1 MNGGE
6 RIARVLHDR
15 GVREIFTLCGGHI
28 SPILVEAKRLGI
40 RITDVRDEATAVFAA
55 DAYARL
61 TGIPGVAA
69 VTAGPGLTNTITP
82 LKNAQLAQ
90 SPVLVLGGATAT
102 ALKKRGALQ
111 DIDQM
116 PLMAPHVKF
125 ARAVKRLRDLA
136 PAVVEALET
145 SDTGVPGPVFVECP
159 VDLLYDEEIIRS
171 WYADSMPRGNA
182 LADKAVRA
190 YLNWH
195 ADRLFGGADR
205 MPPPASESPAVLP
218 RPDAIRDIVR
228 QLATAKRPVMV
239 CGSQAL
245 ARAADA
251 DLVRDAI
258 VKLGIPVYL
267 SGMARG
273 LLGADHELLFRHRRR
288 DAIKGADLV
297 ILAGVPCDFR
307 LDYGKQI
314 RRSAKL
320 VSFNLSRRELRLNHR
335 PDHGLLADP
344 GLCLR
349 DLADATTGTPPDRSE
364 WFAELRQRDVAREAD
379 ITERAAQ
386 TGKGV
391 NPLRLCREI
400 DAVLPDDSVLV
411 ADGGNAA
418 VWAMFY
424 HKARVPN
431 RILSTFR
438 FGMLGAG
445 MAQAVGAAIA
455 CPDVPVCCIIG
466 DGAFGFH
473 PQEVETAVRNKARVI
488 WIVLCD
494 RQWGMVKINQQ
505 FMLRPFKTMLFK
517 KLGEHETIK
526 TDLGE
531 IRFDLLAQS
540 MGAHGERVSSA
551 GEFRAA
557 LQRALD
563 SGGAA
568 VIHVDVDPVKHMWAP
583 GLIHF
588 KKMHEEPAG

>member
-1 MNGGE
+1 MNGGA
-6 RIARVLHDR
+6 RIARVLYDR

-28 SPILVEAKRLGI
+28 SPILVEAKRIGI
-40 RITDVRDEATAVFAA
+40 RVTDVRDEATAVFAA

-111 DIDQM
+111 DIEQM
-116 PLMAPHVKF
+116 PLMAPHVKY

-136 PAVVEALET
+136 PAVVEALEV

-159 VDLLYDEEIIRS
+159 VDLLYDEEIIRG
-171 WYADSMPRGNA
+171 WYADSMPRGDK

-195 ADRLFGGADR
+195 TSRLFAGGDR
-205 MPPPASESPAVLP
+205 MPKPASESPAVLP
-218 RPDAIRDIVR
+218 RPDAIRDI
-228 QLATAKRPVMV
+228 AKRVAAAQRPIMV

-245 ARAADA
+245 ARAGDA

-258 VKLGIPVYL
+258 IKLGIPVYL

-273 LLGADHELLFRHRRR
+273 LLGAEHPLLFRHRRR

-314 RRSAKL
+314 RRSAHL
-320 VSFNLSRRELRLNHR
+320 VSFNLSRRELRLNR
-335 PDHGLLADP
+335 KPDDGLVADP

-349 DLADATTGTPPDRSE
+349 DMADAMQGPPPERPL
-364 WFAELRQRDVAREAD
+364 WFAELTARDAAREAD
-379 ITERAAQ
+379 ITTRAAVSGQ
-386 TGKGV
+386 GV

-411 ADGGNAA
+411 ADGGD
-418 VWAMFY
+418 F
-424 HKARVPN
+424 
-431 RILSTFR
+431 
-438 FGMLGAG
+438 
-445 MAQAVGAAIA
+445 VGTASYVVR
-455 CPDVPVCCIIG
+455 PRGPLRWLDP
-466 DGAFGFH
+466 GAFGTLGVGGGFAIGAARAR
-473 PQEVETAVRNKARVI
+473 PSAQVWILYGDGSLGYSLIEFDSYVRHGLAPIAIVGNDACWAQIAREQI
-488 WIVLCD
+488 
-494 RQWGMVKINQQ
+494 K
-505 FMLRPFKTMLFK
+505 MLKDDVGVRLAR
-517 KLGEHETIK
+517 
-526 TDLGE
+526 TDY
-531 IRFDLLAQS
+531 
-540 MGAHGERVSSA
+540 H
-551 GEFRAA
+551 RAA
-557 LQRALD
+557 EGLGAEGLVITRDEEIAPVLARAREL
-563 SGGAA
+563 SAA
-568 VIHVDVDPVKHMWAP
+568 GRPVLVNVHLAETDFRE
-583 GLIHF
+583 GSLSI
-588 KKMHEEPAG
+588 

>member
-1 MNGGE
+1 MNGGA

-28 SPILVEAKRLGI
+28 SPILVEAKRMGI
-40 RITDVRDEATAVFAA
+40 RVTDVRDEATAVFAA

-116 PLMAPHVKF
+116 PLMAPHVKY

-136 PAVVEALET
+136 PAVVEALEV
-145 SDTGVPGPVFVECP
+145 SETGVPGPVFVECP
-159 VDLLYDEEIIRS
+159 VDLLYDEETIRG
-171 WYADSMPRGNA
+171 WYAESMPRGDK

-195 ADRLFGGADR
+195 TNRLFAGGDR
-205 MPPPASESPAVLP
+205 MPKPASESPAVLP
-218 RPDAIRDIVR
+218 RPDAIRDIAKR
-228 QLATAKRPVMV
+228 IATARRPVMV

-245 ARAADA
+245 ARAGDA

-267 SGMARG
+267 SGMSRG
-273 LLGADHELLFRHRRR
+273 LLGATHPLLFRHRRR

-314 RRSAKL
+314 RRSARL
-320 VSFNLSRRELRLNHR
+320 VSFNLSRRELRLNR
-335 PDHGLLADP
+335 KPDDGLLADP

-349 DLADATTGTPPDRSE
+349 DLADAMHDAPPERAE
-364 WFAELRQRDVAREAD
+364 WFAELTARDEAREAD
-379 ITERAAQ
+379 ITERAAVSGQ
-386 TGKGV
+386 GV

-411 ADGGNAA
+411 ADGGD
-418 VWAMFY
+418 F
-424 HKARVPN
+424 
-431 RILSTFR
+431 
-438 FGMLGAG
+438 
-445 MAQAVGAAIA
+445 VGTASYVVR
-455 CPDVPVCCIIG
+455 PRGPLRWLDP
-466 DGAFGFH
+466 GAFG
-473 PQEVETAVRNKARVI
+473 T
-488 WIVLCD
+488 
-494 RQWGMVKINQQ
+494 
-505 FMLRPFKTMLFK
+505 
-517 KLGEHETIK
+517 LGVGGGFAI
-526 TDLGE
+526 
-531 IRFDLLAQS
+531 
-540 MGAHGERVSSA
+540 
-551 GEFRAA
+551 
-557 LQRALD
+557 
-563 SGGAA
+563 GAA
-568 VIHVDVDPVKHMWAP
+568 RARPSAQVWILYGDGSLGYSLIEFDSYVRHGLAPIAIIGNDACWAQIAREQVKMLQDDVGVRLARTDYHLAAAGLGAEGLVITSDDEIAPTLARAMELSAAGRPVLVNVHLAETDFRE
-583 GLIHF
+583 GSLSI
-588 KKMHEEPAG
+588 

>member
-411 ADGGNAA
+411 ADGGD
-418 VWAMFY
+418 F
-424 HKARVPN
+424 
-431 RILSTFR
+431 
-438 FGMLGAG
+438 
-445 MAQAVGAAIA
+445 VGTASYIVR
-455 CPDVPVCCIIG
+455 PRGPLRWLDP
-466 DGAFGFH
+466 GAFGTLGVGGGFAIGAARAR
-473 PQEVETAVRNKARVI
+473 PSAETWILYGDGSLGYSLIEFDSYVRHGLAPIAVVGNDACWAQIARE
-488 WIVLCD
+488 
-494 RQWGMVKINQQ
+494 QVK
-505 FMLRPFKTMLFK
+505 MLKDDVGVRLAR
-517 KLGEHETIK
+517 
-526 TDLGE
+526 TDY
-531 IRFDLLAQS
+531 
-540 MGAHGERVSSA
+540 H
-551 GEFRAA
+551 RAA
-557 LQRALD
+557 EGLGAAGLVITRDDEIAPTLQRAREL
-563 SGGAA
+563 SAA
-568 VIHVDVDPVKHMWAP
+568 GTPV
-583 GLIHF
+583 LINVHLAETDF
-588 KKMHEEPAG
+588 REGSLSI

>member
-1 MNGGE
+1 MNGGA

-28 SPILVEAKRLGI
+28 SPILVEAKRMGI
-40 RITDVRDEATAVFAA
+40 RVTDVRDEATAVFAA

-116 PLMAPHVKF
+116 PLMAPHVKY

-136 PAVVEALET
+136 PAVVEALEV
-145 SDTGVPGPVFVECP
+145 SETGVPGPVFVECP
-159 VDLLYDEEIIRS
+159 VDLLYDEETIRG
-171 WYADSMPRGNA
+171 WYAESMPRGDK

-195 ADRLFGGADR
+195 TNRLFAGGDR
-205 MPPPASESPAVLP
+205 MPKPASESPAVLP
-218 RPDAIRDIVR
+218 RPDAIRDIAR
-228 QLATAKRPVMV
+228 RIATAKRPVMV

-245 ARAADA
+245 ARAGDA

-258 VKLGIPVYL
+258 IKLGIPVYL
-267 SGMARG
+267 SGMSRG
-273 LLGADHELLFRHRRR
+273 LLGATHPLLFRHRRR

-314 RRSAKL
+314 RRSARL
-320 VSFNLSRRELRLNHR
+320 VSFNLSRRELRLNR
-335 PDHGLLADP
+335 KPDDGLLADP

-349 DLADATTGTPPDRSE
+349 DLADAMRDAPPERAE
-364 WFAELRQRDVAREAD
+364 WFAELTARDEAREAD
-379 ITERAAQ
+379 ITERAAVSGQ
-386 TGKGV
+386 GV

-411 ADGGNAA
+411 ADGGD
-418 VWAMFY
+418 F
-424 HKARVPN
+424 
-431 RILSTFR
+431 
-438 FGMLGAG
+438 
-445 MAQAVGAAIA
+445 VGTASYVVR
-455 CPDVPVCCIIG
+455 PRGPLRWLDP
-466 DGAFGFH
+466 GAFG
-473 PQEVETAVRNKARVI
+473 T
-488 WIVLCD
+488 
-494 RQWGMVKINQQ
+494 
-505 FMLRPFKTMLFK
+505 
-517 KLGEHETIK
+517 LGVGGGFAI
-526 TDLGE
+526 
-531 IRFDLLAQS
+531 
-540 MGAHGERVSSA
+540 
-551 GEFRAA
+551 
-557 LQRALD
+557 
-563 SGGAA
+563 GAA
-568 VIHVDVDPVKHMWAP
+568 RARPSAQVWILYGDGSLGYSLIEFDSYVRHGLAPIAIIGNDACWAQIAREQVKMLQDDVGVRLARTDYHLAAAGLGAEGLVITSDDEIAPTLARAMELSAAGRPVLVNVHLAETDFRE
-583 GLIHF
+583 GSLSI
-588 KKMHEEPAG
+588 

>member
-1 MNGGE
+1 MNGGA

-28 SPILVEAKRLGI
+28 SPILVEAKRMGI
-40 RITDVRDEATAVFAA
+40 RVTDVRDEATAVFAA
-55 DAYARL
+55 DAHARL

-116 PLMAPHVKF
+116 PLMAPHVKY

-136 PAVVEALET
+136 PAVVEALEV
-145 SDTGVPGPVFVECP
+145 SETGVPGPVFVECP
-159 VDLLYDEEIIRS
+159 VDLLYDEETIRG
-171 WYADSMPRGNA
+171 WYAESMPRGDK

-195 ADRLFGGADR
+195 TNRLFAGSDR
-205 MPPPASESPAVLP
+205 MPKPASESPAVLP
-218 RPDAIRDIVR
+218 RPDAIRDIAKR
-228 QLATAKRPVMV
+228 IATAKRPVMV

-245 ARAADA
+245 ARAGDA

-267 SGMARG
+267 SGMSRG
-273 LLGADHELLFRHRRR
+273 LLGATHPLLFRHRRR

-314 RRSAKL
+314 RRSARL
-320 VSFNLSRRELRLNHR
+320 VSFNLSRRELRLNR
-335 PDHGLLADP
+335 KPDDGLLADP

-349 DLADATTGTPPDRSE
+349 DLADAMRDAPPERAE
-364 WFAELRQRDVAREAD
+364 WFAELTARDEAREAD
-379 ITERAAQ
+379 ITERAAVSGQ
-386 TGKGV
+386 GV

-411 ADGGNAA
+411 ADGGD
-418 VWAMFY
+418 F
-424 HKARVPN
+424 
-431 RILSTFR
+431 
-438 FGMLGAG
+438 
-445 MAQAVGAAIA
+445 VGTASYVVR
-455 CPDVPVCCIIG
+455 PRGPLRWLDP
-466 DGAFGFH
+466 GAFG
-473 PQEVETAVRNKARVI
+473 T
-488 WIVLCD
+488 
-494 RQWGMVKINQQ
+494 
-505 FMLRPFKTMLFK
+505 
-517 KLGEHETIK
+517 LGVGGGFAI
-526 TDLGE
+526 
-531 IRFDLLAQS
+531 
-540 MGAHGERVSSA
+540 
-551 GEFRAA
+551 
-557 LQRALD
+557 
-563 SGGAA
+563 GAA
-568 VIHVDVDPVKHMWAP
+568 RARPSAQVWILYGDGSLGYSLIEFDSYVRHGLAPIAIIGNDACWAQIAREQVKMLQDDVGVRLARTDYHLAAAGLGAEGLVITSDDEIAPTLARAMELSAAGRPVLVNVHLAETDFRE
-583 GLIHF
+583 GSLSI
-588 KKMHEEPAG
+588 

>member
-307 LDYGKQI
+307 LDYGKQV

-320 VSFNLSRRELRLNHR
+320 VSFNLSRRELRLNRR

-411 ADGGNAA
+411 ADGGD
-418 VWAMFY
+418 F
-424 HKARVPN
+424 
-431 RILSTFR
+431 
-438 FGMLGAG
+438 
-445 MAQAVGAAIA
+445 VGTASYIVR
-455 CPDVPVCCIIG
+455 PRGPLRWLDP
-466 DGAFGFH
+466 GAFGTLGVGGGFAIGAARAR
-473 PQEVETAVRNKARVI
+473 PSAETWILYGDGSLGYSLIEFDSYVRHGLAPIAVVGNDACWAQIARE
-488 WIVLCD
+488 
-494 RQWGMVKINQQ
+494 QVK
-505 FMLRPFKTMLFK
+505 MLKDDVGVRLAR
-517 KLGEHETIK
+517 
-526 TDLGE
+526 TDY
-531 IRFDLLAQS
+531 
-540 MGAHGERVSSA
+540 H
-551 GEFRAA
+551 RAA
-557 LQRALD
+557 EGLGAAGLVITRDDEIAPTLQRAREL
-563 SGGAA
+563 AA
-568 VIHVDVDPVKHMWAP
+568 AGTPV
-583 GLIHF
+583 LINVHLAETDF
-588 KKMHEEPAG
+588 REGSLSI